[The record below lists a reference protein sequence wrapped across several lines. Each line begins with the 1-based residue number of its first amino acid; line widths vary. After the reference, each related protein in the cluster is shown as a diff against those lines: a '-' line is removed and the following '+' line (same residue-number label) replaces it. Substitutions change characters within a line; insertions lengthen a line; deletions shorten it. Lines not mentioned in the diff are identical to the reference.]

1 MHTDAFEP
9 TTQPS
14 GVHGS
19 ACVSFLRMTLI
30 AALML
35 VFGAVTTAQEDKSEK
50 QPEPK
55 PDAAQADSSAEKKPD
70 APAEEAAKD
79 ASRGDS
85 GRSFTVTV
93 EPDEM
98 QEVMD
103 YELFSVPPWDFA
115 PYKVLIWIASDRPE
129 HHTPAFTGQVK
140 TLLQRDYNS
149 IWDTTVEAA
158 PPAVNS
164 LANRSMDLITYDA
177 ITASDPVLAVRNSLE
192 YSIRIQNL
200 ATADEY
206 LKKIQTT
213 ETLLN
218 LVKSQAL
225 EAPTETETETEA
237 ADEEEAPAEPA
248 TETEAQPEGE
258 AAATDEGTENATPE
272 EPATPKLSDTEL
284 LAKLMEKTD
293 GSLKDA
299 LKLSEIWVQEGTEAL
314 IVPRGQAIGFA
325 PEGSK
330 ANKAKIIE
338 LPISGLVKARAE
350 SFDKIFVVHID
361 NSNSLGSE
369 LSVVEI
375 ETLMQTNSE
384 TYTRPVSNPG
394 ILPYVINYALTDAFS
409 PLVRLDEVGRK
420 KARGIV
426 RAAGLITDPDSAA
439 HVPAGSLLQPLLRR
453 NGRDGKP
460 LQVGRVDWA
469 YLMVKDIEG
478 ARAELDL
485 IDGMA
490 GGPLSSRPSM
500 RVTKWGR
507 LVKPSQ
513 DTTTL
518 RLHAKKRPDKPLI
531 GYELHQRSLGEDKTF
546 SLVGRTDWNGNLVIG
561 KDVDPVRVL
570 YVKNGG
576 AILAKLPV
584 APGLTQ
590 VEVADLAG
598 DDMRLQAEAYVR
610 GLQNQIIDLVAI
622 RKLLDIRIRKRVK
635 ERNVKEAR
643 AMLTSLIAQ
652 QTRKSIAADLELK
665 LQEFVNAI
673 NKQSNGNRS
682 AIASQKRKVELLF
695 KSARTNL
702 DKNLTDLILQDLQTL
717 VTEAEAGRFPPA
729 EDE

>member
-1 MHTDAFEP
+1 MQNHAFEP
-9 TTQPS
+9 TMQFTPIA
-14 GVHGS
+14 S
-19 ACVSFLRMTLI
+19 ASCTT
-30 AALML
+30 AARHALLL
-35 VFGAVTTAQEDKSEK
+35 VVILLTGAFATAQEDKPK
-50 QPEPK
+50 QQPQPK
-55 PDAAQADSSAEKKPD
+55 TDTAQADQPAESKPD
-70 APAEEAAKD
+70 APAN
-79 ASRGDS
+79 DS
-85 GRSFTVTV
+85 ARSFTVTV
-93 EPDEM
+93 DDDEM

-115 PYKVLIWIASDRPE
+115 PYKVLIWIASDQPE

-149 IWDTTVEAA
+149 IWDMTVETA

-192 YSIRIQNL
+192 YSIRIKNL
-200 ATADEY
+200 ATADEH

-218 LVKSQAL
+218 LIKSQAL
-225 EAPTETETETEA
+225 QAPTETDSEAETDRETETPAKPTADSATKSDSEA
-237 ADEEEAPAEPA
+237 TGAGDIAEDTADNAQAGEDAP
-248 TETEAQPEGE
+248 
-258 AAATDEGTENATPE
+258 
-272 EPATPKLSDTEL
+272 PKLSAPEL
-284 LAKLMEKTD
+284 LANLISKTD

-330 ANKAKIIE
+330 SNKAKIIE
-338 LPISGLVKARAE
+338 LPISGLVKAQAE

-361 NSNSLGSE
+361 NSTSLGSE

-375 ETLMQTNSE
+375 ETLMRTNSE
-384 TYTRPVSNPG
+384 TYTRPVSNPA

-420 KARGIV
+420 KAQGIV
-426 RAAGLITDPDSAA
+426 RAAGLITDPNSAA

-469 YLMVKDIEG
+469 FLMVKDIEG
-478 ARAELDL
+478 ARAELEL

-576 AILAKLPV
+576 AILAKLPL

-635 ERNVKEAR
+635 DRDVKEAR
-643 AMLTSLIAQ
+643 AILTSLFAQ
-652 QTRKSIAADLELK
+652 QTRKSIAAALELK
-665 LQEFVNAI
+665 LQEFINAI
-673 NKQSNGNRS
+673 NKQRNGNRS

-702 DKNLTDLILQDLQTL
+702 DKNLSDLILQDLQIL

-729 EDE
+729 EDK